1 MRAAGVGWLSLYAFS
16 TENWRRP
23 AGEIDLLMR
32 LVRRAVRKHAPVLH
46 ARGIRCRFL
55 GMTDPRIRRR
65 WCATSPT

>member
-1 MRAAGVGWLSLYAFS
+1 
-16 TENWRRP
+16 
-23 AGEIDLLMR
+23 MR